1 MDDWFEALEWLAAM
15 TSHIP
20 EKGMQMVHYYGYYS
34 NIPRGKRRK
43 AEQDELIAYII
54 EGQGLSREYRKSW
67 ARLIQKIYEV
77 DPLIC
82 PKLVLSLPKECQEQM
97 KILAFIED
105 EEVIRK
111 ILKHLSLWDRKP
123 RPPPKENQ
131 EYCKEIT
138 HLLTAKITKDL
149 SILSEN
155 FLIY

>member
-1 MDDWFEALEWLAAM
+1 
-15 TSHIP
+15 
-20 EKGMQMVHYYGYYS
+20 MVHYYGYYR
-34 NIPRGKRRK
+34 NAPRGKRKK
-43 AEQDELIAYII
+43 ADQDELIPYII
-54 EGQGLSREYRKSW
+54 EGQGSSREYRKSW

-82 PKLVLSLPKECQEQM
+82 PKLVLNLPKECQGRM

-111 ILKHLSLWDRKP
+111 ILKHLGLWDRKP

-138 HLLTAKITKDL
+138 HLLTAKKAKEL
-149 SILSEN
+149 STLSES
-155 FLIY
+155 FLIIFNLLKEVLYV